1 MSKLTIFIIFL
12 IIAFA
17 VYEFGIT
24 KSDLEATTKKT
35 GEVLN
40 DVTQSTIQK
49 TTEIKEK
56 LEKTPGDIKEI
67 VSDVVANHSEE
78 RVIEPVKAIAFG
90 DSLTYGEGV
99 SNKSLVWISRLES
112 NVTNYAIS
120 GATTFD
126 VLNQIKNIKDENT
139 AYLWVGANDA
149 AQLISLTE
157 FEANYRHIVE
167 TITNNSELII
177 LNIPDAT
184 KLEIADEVQEQVSQ
198 YLIEQYGFAID
209 AKPLVRQYVGLYNSI
224 IQKIANEYNLTVIDM
239 FNYLDSL
246 SDDLI
251 SSDGFHPNEAG
262 HELIADYVKEQ
273 MSK

>member
-1 MSKLTIFIIFL
+1 
-12 IIAFA
+12 
-17 VYEFGIT
+17 
-24 KSDLEATTKKT
+24 
-35 GEVLN
+35 
-40 DVTQSTIQK
+40 
-49 TTEIKEK
+49 
-56 LEKTPGDIKEI
+56 
-67 VSDVVANHSEE
+67 
-78 RVIEPVKAIAFG
+78 
-90 DSLTYGEGV
+90 
-99 SNKSLVWISRLES
+99 
-112 NVTNYAIS
+112 
-120 GATTFD
+120 
-126 VLNQIKNIKDENT
+126 
-139 AYLWVGANDA
+139 
-149 AQLISLTE
+149 ISLTE